1 MKSSGYAS
9 SRNNEGLVVHTD
21 KKLLKVF
28 PNRLAALK
36 EVKPYLILF
45 EEGSS
50 LLLDILKL
58 LAQKGPL
65 NRASSLAP
73 TL

>member
-9 SRNNEGLVVHTD
+9 SRNNEGLVVHPD
-21 KKLLKVF
+21 KKILKVF
-28 PNRLAALK
+28 ANRLAAIK
-36 EVKPYLILF
+36 KVKPYLILF
-45 EEGSS
+45 EEGSG